1 MYARGRGD
9 AKEKERE
16 AARCLECG
24 CVAVATRFSAE
35 ITVRKKS
42 PYNLLL
48 QPKSM
53 QRIICVLFGVGV
65 AALLLCNLHVNMCLF
80 SCLLAT
86 THTPIHTDTHT
97 HANSRQTPNDFV

>member
-1 MYARGRGD
+1 MYARGGD
-9 AKEKERE
+9 GQGKGKGSGTLSGVWLCA
-16 AARCLECG
+16 
-24 CVAVATRFSAE
+24 AVATRFSAE
-35 ITVRKKS
+35 VTVRKKS

-86 THTPIHTDTHT
+86 THIHTQMYTHT
-97 HANSRQTPNDFV
+97 REFTANTK

>member
-1 MYARGRGD
+1 MYARGRGE

-24 CVAVATRFSAE
+24 CVAVAATRFSAE

-86 THTPIHTDTHT
+86 THTHTDTHTDTHT
-97 HANSRQTPNDFV
+97 HT